1 MPGFTFND
9 VYTMPVHLKNF
20 YIREFMSLKKKE
32 KEQMDAAQTKQQP
45 TIPRRFSPK

>member
-1 MPGFTFND
+1 MPGFTFD
-9 VYTMPVHLKNF
+9 SVYHMPINLRNF
-20 YIREFMSLKKKE
+20 YFRQYTELRKKE